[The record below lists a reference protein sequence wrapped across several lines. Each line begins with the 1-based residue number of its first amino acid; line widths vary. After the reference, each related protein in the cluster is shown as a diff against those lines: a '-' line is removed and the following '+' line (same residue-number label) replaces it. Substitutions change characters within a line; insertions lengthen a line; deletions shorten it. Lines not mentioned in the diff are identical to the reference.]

1 MVSYIMKRILLAAF
15 TLLVISF
22 ISFFIVQLPPGD
34 IVDQYIDMLPDVGA
48 NKDTIA
54 SVDAEKLREEW
65 GLNDPLIL
73 QWWRWVSGIIFRAD
87 FGTSYTSIAGAT
99 PQGVPVVEPIQNYLP
114 YTIYLSIFTAVIT
127 WIFSLPVGIYS
138 AVRQHSIGDY
148 VFTFIGFTGLAVP
161 DFLLGLVLMY
171 VAYAYF
177 DHSVG
182 GIFSGDY
189 LTAPWSVGRVIDML
203 QHLIIPGIVLG
214 TAGTAGLIRVMRNNL
229 LDELDKPYVVTAKA
243 KGMPGWRIIVK
254 YPVRVAINPFI
265 SGIGGMLPGLVS
277 GSVIVSI
284 VLSLPTIGPIF
295 LEAVMAQDA
304 LNQVAKNEFN
314 KVYGEDYVFLG
325 FRPGNEAVVKGIV
338 SNIRKLYT
346 VDVYQKKIDEI
357 PLMKGIN
364 NFKDFDFLFSSSAG
378 FPGTIEW
385 VQYASD
391 PTGVPMASGVTSI
404 QVNEVMPY
412 VQAGQMVGVLA
423 GMPGA
428 AEYESLINQKG
439 SATSGM
445 DAQSVAHLVIVL
457 FIILG
462 NISFF
467 IERKRSKKY

>member
-1 MVSYIMKRILLAAF
+1 MSRIE
-15 TLLVISF
+15 
-22 ISFFIVQLPPGD
+22 
-34 IVDQYIDMLPDVGA
+34 DVFLKIG
-48 NKDTIA
+48 
-54 SVDAEKLREEW
+54 SVDRRWIFLIIAAVVIVPLLFPIGLPIRATDTTKDVYDAIEKLPTGSNVLLSTEYSPSTRPE
-65 GLNDPLIL
+65 NHPMTISIL
-73 QWWRWVSGIIFRAD
+73 RHLFK
-87 FGTSYTSIAGAT
+87 
-99 PQGVPVVEPIQNYLP
+99 NN
-114 YTIYLSIFTAVIT
+114 
-127 WIFSLPVGIYS
+127 
-138 AVRQHSIGDY
+138 HK
-148 VFTFIGFTGLAVP
+148 VFVTCLWP
-161 DFLLGLVLMY
+161 DGQF
-171 VAYAYF
+171 
-177 DHSVG
+177 
-182 GIFSGDY
+182 
-189 LTAPWSVGRVIDML
+189 
-203 QHLIIPGIVLG
+203 
-214 TAGTAGLIRVMRNNL
+214 
-229 LDELDKPYVVTAKA
+229 
-243 KGMPGWRIIVK
+243 
-254 YPVRVAINPFI
+254 
-265 SGIGGMLPGLVS
+265 
-277 GSVIVSI
+277 
-284 VLSLPTIGPIF
+284 
-295 LEAVMAQDA
+295 MAQDA

-338 SNIRKLYT
+338 SNIRKIYT

>member
-1 MVSYIMKRILLAAF
+1 MSRIEDVFLK
-15 TLLVISF
+15 IGS
-22 ISFFIVQLPPGD
+22 
-34 IVDQYIDMLPDVGA
+34 ID
-48 NKDTIA
+48 
-54 SVDAEKLREEW
+54 R
-65 GLNDPLIL
+65 
-73 QWWRWVSGIIFRAD
+73 R
-87 FGTSYTSIAGAT
+87 
-99 PQGVPVVEPIQNYLP
+99 
-114 YTIYLSIFTAVIT
+114 
-127 WIFSLPVGIYS
+127 WIFLIIAAVGIVPLLFPIGLPIRATDTTKDVYDAIERLPAGSNVLLSVEYS
-138 AVRQHSIGDY
+138 PSTRPENHPMTISILRHLFKNNHK
-148 VFTFIGFTGLAVP
+148 VFITCLWP
-161 DFLLGLVLMY
+161 DGQF
-171 VAYAYF
+171 
-177 DHSVG
+177 
-182 GIFSGDY
+182 
-189 LTAPWSVGRVIDML
+189 
-203 QHLIIPGIVLG
+203 
-214 TAGTAGLIRVMRNNL
+214 
-229 LDELDKPYVVTAKA
+229 
-243 KGMPGWRIIVK
+243 
-254 YPVRVAINPFI
+254 
-265 SGIGGMLPGLVS
+265 
-277 GSVIVSI
+277 
-284 VLSLPTIGPIF
+284 
-295 LEAVMAQDA
+295 MAQDA

-338 SNIRKLYT
+338 SNIRKIYT

-462 NISFF
+462 IISFF
-467 IERKRSKKY
+467 IERKKSKKY

>member
-1 MVSYIMKRILLAAF
+1 MSRIE
-15 TLLVISF
+15 
-22 ISFFIVQLPPGD
+22 
-34 IVDQYIDMLPDVGA
+34 DVFLKIG
-48 NKDTIA
+48 
-54 SVDAEKLREEW
+54 SVDR
-65 GLNDPLIL
+65 
-73 QWWRWVSGIIFRAD
+73 R
-87 FGTSYTSIAGAT
+87 
-99 PQGVPVVEPIQNYLP
+99 
-114 YTIYLSIFTAVIT
+114 
-127 WIFSLPVGIYS
+127 WIF
-138 AVRQHSIGDY
+138 
-148 VFTFIGFTGLAVP
+148 
-161 DFLLGLVLMY
+161 
-171 VAYAYF
+171 
-177 DHSVG
+177 
-182 GIFSGDY
+182 
-189 LTAPWSVGRVIDML
+189 
-203 QHLIIPGIVLG
+203 LIIATV
-214 TAGTAGLIRVMRNNL
+214 
-229 LDELDKPYVVTAKA
+229 
-243 KGMPGWRIIVK
+243 
-254 YPVRVAINPFI
+254 
-265 SGIGGMLPGLVS
+265 
-277 GSVIVSI
+277 VIVPLLFPIGLPIRATDTTKDVYDAIERLPAGSNVLLSTEYSPSTRPENHPMTISI
-284 VLSLPTIGPIF
+284 LRHLFKNNHKVFITCLWPDGQF
-295 LEAVMAQDA
+295 MAQDA

>member
-1 MVSYIMKRILLAAF
+1 MSRIEDVFLKIGSVDRRWIFLIIAAVVILP
-15 TLLVISF
+15 LLVPIGLPIRATNTTKDVYDAIERLPAGSNVLLSTEYSPSTRPENHPMTISILRHLF
-22 ISFFIVQLPPGD
+22 KNNHKVFVTCLW
-34 IVDQYIDMLPDVGA
+34 PDG
-48 NKDTIA
+48 
-54 SVDAEKLREEW
+54 
-65 GLNDPLIL
+65 
-73 QWWRWVSGIIFRAD
+73 QF
-87 FGTSYTSIAGAT
+87 
-99 PQGVPVVEPIQNYLP
+99 
-114 YTIYLSIFTAVIT
+114 
-127 WIFSLPVGIYS
+127 
-138 AVRQHSIGDY
+138 
-148 VFTFIGFTGLAVP
+148 
-161 DFLLGLVLMY
+161 
-171 VAYAYF
+171 
-177 DHSVG
+177 
-182 GIFSGDY
+182 
-189 LTAPWSVGRVIDML
+189 
-203 QHLIIPGIVLG
+203 
-214 TAGTAGLIRVMRNNL
+214 
-229 LDELDKPYVVTAKA
+229 
-243 KGMPGWRIIVK
+243 
-254 YPVRVAINPFI
+254 
-265 SGIGGMLPGLVS
+265 
-277 GSVIVSI
+277 
-284 VLSLPTIGPIF
+284 
-295 LEAVMAQDA
+295 MAQDA

-314 KVYGEDYVFLG
+314 KVYGEDYEFLG

-338 SNIRKLYT
+338 SNIRKIYT

>member
-1 MVSYIMKRILLAAF
+1 MSRIE
-15 TLLVISF
+15 
-22 ISFFIVQLPPGD
+22 
-34 IVDQYIDMLPDVGA
+34 DVFLKIG
-48 NKDTIA
+48 
-54 SVDAEKLREEW
+54 SVDR
-65 GLNDPLIL
+65 
-73 QWWRWVSGIIFRAD
+73 R
-87 FGTSYTSIAGAT
+87 
-99 PQGVPVVEPIQNYLP
+99 
-114 YTIYLSIFTAVIT
+114 
-127 WIFSLPVGIYS
+127 WIF
-138 AVRQHSIGDY
+138 
-148 VFTFIGFTGLAVP
+148 
-161 DFLLGLVLMY
+161 
-171 VAYAYF
+171 
-177 DHSVG
+177 
-182 GIFSGDY
+182 
-189 LTAPWSVGRVIDML
+189 
-203 QHLIIPGIVLG
+203 LIIAAV
-214 TAGTAGLIRVMRNNL
+214 
-229 LDELDKPYVVTAKA
+229 
-243 KGMPGWRIIVK
+243 
-254 YPVRVAINPFI
+254 
-265 SGIGGMLPGLVS
+265 
-277 GSVIVSI
+277 VIVPLLFPIGLPIRATDTTKDVYDAIERLPAGSNVLLSTEYSPSTRPENHPMTISI
-284 VLSLPTIGPIF
+284 LRHLFKNNHKVFITCLWPDGQF
-295 LEAVMAQDA
+295 MAQDA

-338 SNIRKLYT
+338 SNIRKIYT

>member
-1 MVSYIMKRILLAAF
+1 MSRIEDVFLKIGSVDRRWIFLIIAAVVIVP
-15 TLLVISF
+15 LLVPIGLPIRATNTTKDVYDAIERLPAGSNVLLSTEYSPSTKPENHPMTISILRHLF
-22 ISFFIVQLPPGD
+22 KNNHKVFVTCLW
-34 IVDQYIDMLPDVGA
+34 PDG
-48 NKDTIA
+48 
-54 SVDAEKLREEW
+54 
-65 GLNDPLIL
+65 
-73 QWWRWVSGIIFRAD
+73 QF
-87 FGTSYTSIAGAT
+87 
-99 PQGVPVVEPIQNYLP
+99 
-114 YTIYLSIFTAVIT
+114 
-127 WIFSLPVGIYS
+127 
-138 AVRQHSIGDY
+138 
-148 VFTFIGFTGLAVP
+148 
-161 DFLLGLVLMY
+161 
-171 VAYAYF
+171 
-177 DHSVG
+177 
-182 GIFSGDY
+182 
-189 LTAPWSVGRVIDML
+189 
-203 QHLIIPGIVLG
+203 
-214 TAGTAGLIRVMRNNL
+214 
-229 LDELDKPYVVTAKA
+229 
-243 KGMPGWRIIVK
+243 
-254 YPVRVAINPFI
+254 
-265 SGIGGMLPGLVS
+265 
-277 GSVIVSI
+277 
-284 VLSLPTIGPIF
+284 
-295 LEAVMAQDA
+295 MAQDA